1 MTTDP
6 AGQPWDGTTYRGV
19 SGPARDAAPTP
30 RRPRGWPMS
39 RTLAVGV
46 GGAVVLGLV
55 LGVWAR
61 PNLSRTSAAA
71 PMRAVSSAEDNT
83 PARMAIEVNALP
95 PPAPIVR
102 SAGRLDVLP
111 PGAAQAAAGPAPVLA
126 GLSVE
131 PPQSAQDFRRPVQV
145 GALAPLAPP
154 QIAAEEGCQTV
165 HGRAAQMV
173 CADPDLS
180 AADRE
185 LNQAYR
191 RALRSGAAP
200 EQLRADQRDWLAI
213 REDAARRS
221 PRAVASIYEQRIDEL
236 NEIADDGPG

>member
-6 AGQPWDGTTYRGV
+6 AGQPWDGTTYRGF
-19 SGPARDAAPTP
+19 SGPAPEAAAP
-30 RRPRGWPMS
+30 RPRGWPMS

-55 LGVWAR
+55 LGVLAR
-61 PNLSRTSAAA
+61 PTLNRSAAA
-71 PMRAVSSAEDNT
+71 PPMRAVTAAEDNT
-83 PARMAIEVNALP
+83 PARMDIEVNALP
-95 PPAPIVR
+95 PPPPIVR

-111 PGAAQAAAGPAPVLA
+111 PGAAQAASRPPPVLA

-131 PPQSAQDFRRPVQV
+131 PPQSAQ
-145 GALAPLAPP
+145 
-154 QIAAEEGCQTV
+154 AAAAAAAEGCQAV

-200 EQLRADQRDWLAI
+200 EQLQQDQRDWLAI

-236 NEIADDGPG
+236 NEIADEGPG